1 MNVSKLLLV
10 FAAFGFAQSILT
22 VHAAPGSPAQVRI
35 EYVRPKSS
43 ALEPLY
49 EQIKQRGAL
58 EFAQKLLKPLLLPRP
73 LKLRLSDCDG
83 VANAWY
89 ADDVITVCYELLDQF
104 LKNAPAQDLPIGI
117 SKADTILGPALDTLL
132 HETGHAVFRMW
143 DIPVLGREEDA
154 ADQFSAYV
162 MLRLDKG
169 EARRMIL
176 GSAYQYKL
184 YMPDR
189 QATVPIT
196 AFSDEHSL
204 PAQRAYNI
212 LCLAYGSEPTVFADI
227 VEKGFL
233 PKQRADIC
241 ALEYGDIAFAFKKLI
256 RPHIDKKLAKE
267 AHKVWTREATRRRA
281 YLTNETL
288 DTRGST
294 KPSGFTRR

>member
-1 MNVSKLLLV
+1 MLARKVAVIL
-10 FAAFGFAQSILT
+10 AAFALALPASAT
-22 VHAAPGSPAQVRI
+22 VAAANKPAQVRI
-35 EYVRPKSS
+35 EYVRPKIS

-49 EQIKQRGAL
+49 EQLKERGTL

-83 VANAWY
+83 APNAWFD
-89 ADDVITVCYELLDQF
+89 DDVITVCYELLADF

-117 SKADTILGPALDTLL
+117 SKADTVLGPALDTLL

-162 MLRLDKG
+162 MLRMEKD

-184 YMPDR
+184 YMPGP
-189 QATVPIT
+189 QVSVPI
-196 AFSDEHSL
+196 ASFSDEHSL
-204 PAQRAYNI
+204 PAQRAFNI
-212 LCLAYGSEPTVFADI
+212 LCLAYGAEPKVFADI

-233 PKQRADIC
+233 PKQRAEMC
-241 ALEYGDIAFAFKKLI
+241 AVEYGDTAFAFQKLI
-256 RPHIDKKLAKE
+256 APHIDKRLAKE
-267 AHKVWTREATRRRA
+267 AHKLWAREAKVRRA
-281 YLTNETL
+281 RLPNKPL
-288 DTRGST
+288 DTRSSG
-294 KPSGFTRR
+294 KPSATNR